1 MLRDS
6 THLIYETDQ
15 ELCNPETTPERVQEL
30 FNACWDNRTAAAS
43 IEDDVYVLP
52 IKIVD
57 YVGVAG
63 LPVPRYGVLHFPKN
77 KLSASQIELL
87 EKFQNS
93 PDADKE
99 ANDNQSDSQIE
110 HPKSPDA
117 DKEADK
123 FILWAA
129 GRAAAIAAVP
139 IPLAD
144 VGPLMANEAY
154 MIYRI
159 AETYGF
165 SIDKS
170 VVAMLGGVAGGSI
183 AGKLGASFLPF
194 LKVPIAAGITYAVGK
209 AAKAYF
215 ASGMTLSKDA
225 LVDVF
230 TNARKE
236 ADDID
241 WNENKAE
248 KH

>member
-1 MLRDS
+1 MYIDS
-6 THLIYETDQ
+6 THLIVKADE
-15 ELCNPETTPERVQEL
+15 ELRKPEITAGRVQEL
-30 FNACWDNRTAAAS
+30 FEEWWEKRTSGAS
-43 IEDDVYVLP
+43 VQEEAYVLP
-52 IKIVD
+52 VKIVD
-57 YVGVAG
+57 RVGFAG
-63 LPVPRYGVLHFPKN
+63 QRVSRYGVLHFPKD
-77 KLSASQIELL
+77 KLSDAQIELL
-87 EKFQNS
+87 EKNL
-93 PDADKE
+93 
-99 ANDNQSDSQIE
+99 
-110 HPKSPDA
+110 KSPDA

-139 IPLAD
+139 IPLTD

-159 AETYGF
+159 AGAYGF

-183 AGKLGASFLPF
+183 AGKLGATFLPF

-215 ASGMTLSKDA
+215 ASGMTLSRDA

-230 TNARKE
+230 TEARKE
-236 ADDID
+236 ADDIAWD
-241 WNENKAE
+241 KNRNTEN
-248 KH
+248 

>member
-1 MLRDS
+1 MYVDS
-6 THLIYETDQ
+6 THLIVEADS
-15 ELCNPETTPERVQEL
+15 ELRNPESTPERIQEL
-30 FNACWDNRTAAAS
+30 FEKWWGKRTSGAS
-43 IEDDVYVLP
+43 VQEGTYALP
-52 IKIVD
+52 VKIVD
-57 YVGVAG
+57 RVGFAG
-63 LPVPRYGVLHFPKN
+63 TPIPRYGVLHFPKA
-77 KLSASQIELL
+77 KL
-87 EKFQNS
+87 
-93 PDADKE
+93 
-99 ANDNQSDSQIE
+99 SDSQIE
-110 HPKSPDA
+110 MLEKNLKSPDA
-117 DKEADK
+117 DKEADE

-159 AETYGF
+159 ADAYGF

-170 VVAMLGGVAGGSI
+170 VVAMLGGLAGGSI
-183 AGKLGASFLPF
+183 AGKIGASFLPF

-215 ASGMTLSKDA
+215 ASGMTLSRDGLA
-225 LVDVF
+225 EVF

-241 WNENKAE
+241 WDKNKETEN
-248 KH
+248 

>member
-1 MLRDS
+1 MYVDS
-6 THLIYETDQ
+6 THLIIEADC
-15 ELCNPETTPERVQEL
+15 ELSNPDTTAERVQEL
-30 FNACWDNRTAAAS
+30 FEEWWDKRTAGAS
-43 IEDDVYVLP
+43 VQEEIYALP
-52 IKIVD
+52 VKIVD
-57 YVGVAG
+57 RVGVAG
-63 LPVPRYGVLHFPKN
+63 MPIPRYGVLHFPKA
-77 KLSASQIELL
+77 KLSALQIEML
-87 EKFQNS
+87 EKNL
-93 PDADKE
+93 
-99 ANDNQSDSQIE
+99 
-110 HPKSPDA
+110 KSPDA
-117 DKEADK
+117 DKEADE

-159 AETYGF
+159 AGAYGF

-183 AGKLGASFLPF
+183 AGKLGATFLPF

-215 ASGMTLSKDA
+215 ASGMTLSQDV
-225 LVDVF
+225 LGDVF
-230 TNARKE
+230 TKARKE

-241 WNENKAE
+241 WNENKVTE
-248 KH
+248 N